1 MGTVKGGLPNLM
13 KEIVVARIQFRRCLE
28 VLVLLTA
35 TMAWATPSGAT
46 GTTLDTGIQA
56 EETMLLVARPE
67 LQHALYG
74 ASIVIA
80 KAMPDGSSVGFI
92 INKPTRI
99 TLGEVFPEHQ
109 PSLKVPDPVFLGGPV
124 GTDLIFAL
132 VERKDSPG
140 EGSIPLGPGLFL
152 AMHSDTVDRIIE
164 SESEHAR
171 FIAGMVVWRPGELAE
186 EMRRGLWYELA
197 PDAAM
202 AVQKKTDGLWEEL
215 VGRSERTANMI

>member
-1 MGTVKGGLPNLM
+1 MAPV
-13 KEIVVARIQFRRCLE
+13 QYRRCTE
-28 VLVLLTA
+28 VIVFLVA
-35 TMAWATPSGAT
+35 AMAWNTPSGAADAPPAT
-46 GTTLDTGIQA
+46 GTQA
-56 EETMLLVARPE
+56 QETMLLVARPE

-74 ASIVIA
+74 ASIVVA
-80 KAMPDGSSVGFI
+80 RAMPDGSSVGFI
-92 INKPTRI
+92 INKPTKI
-99 TLGEVFPEHQ
+99 TLGQVFPEHQ

-197 PDAAM
+197 PDAGM

>member
-1 MGTVKGGLPNLM
+1 M
-13 KEIVVARIQFRRCLE
+13 ARVQFRRCLGAF
-28 VLVLLTA
+28 VLLA
-35 TMAWATPSGAT
+35 AAMAWTTPSGAADAA
-46 GTTLDTGIQA
+46 DTGAQA
-56 EETMLLVARPE
+56 EEAMLLVARPE

-74 ASIVIA
+74 ASIVVTR
-80 KAMPDGSSVGFI
+80 AMPDGSSVGFI
-92 INKPTRI
+92 INKPTKI
-99 TLGEVFPEHQ
+99 TLGQVFPEHQ

-124 GTDLIFAL
+124 GTDVIFAL

-197 PDAAM
+197 PNAGM

-215 VGRSERTANMI
+215 VDRSEQTANMI

>member
-1 MGTVKGGLPNLM
+1 M
-13 KEIVVARIQFRRCLE
+13 KDIVMAPIQYRRCME
-28 VLVLLTA
+28 VIVFLVA
-35 TMAWATPSGAT
+35 AMAWNAPSGAADAPPAT
-46 GTTLDTGIQA
+46 GTQA
-56 EETMLLVARPE
+56 QETMLLVARPA

-74 ASIVIA
+74 ASIVVA
-80 KAMPDGSSVGFI
+80 RAMPDGSSVGFI
-92 INKPTRI
+92 INKPTKI
-99 TLGEVFPEHQ
+99 TLGQVFPEHQ

-197 PDAAM
+197 PDAGM

-215 VGRSERTANMI
+215 VDRSEQTANMI